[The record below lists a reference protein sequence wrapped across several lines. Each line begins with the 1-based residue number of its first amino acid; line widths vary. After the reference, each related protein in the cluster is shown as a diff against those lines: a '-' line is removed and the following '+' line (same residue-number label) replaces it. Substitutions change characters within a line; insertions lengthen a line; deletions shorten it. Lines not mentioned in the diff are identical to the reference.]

1 MPLPSLV
8 GCDGP
13 RRWHSAVCRRRPRR
27 GFDGGFLPDS
37 VAAPEQRAHSSSNTC
52 THARARAHAYNDALL
67 LKRICGLVCW
77 TGCGRMQNESFRSLV
92 GAVTRLTNLLLVLEE
107 IAEEREREGS
117 IELTSIAVR
126 GDV

>member
-1 MPLPSLV
+1 MAREGGTAL
-8 GCDGP
+8 
-13 RRWHSAVCRRRPRR
+13 SAEGDHVEALMGVSFQTVSQLLSNVRT
-27 GFDGGFLPDS
+27 
-37 VAAPEQRAHSSSNTC
+37 AAA
-52 THARARAHAYNDALL
+52 THARAHHDAWF
-67 LKRICGLVCW
+67 LKRIYVVVCW

-117 IELTSIAVR
+117 IELTNIAVR

>member
-1 MPLPSLV
+1 
-8 GCDGP
+8 
-13 RRWHSAVCRRRPRR
+13 
-27 GFDGGFLPDS
+27 
-37 VAAPEQRAHSSSNTC
+37 
-52 THARARAHAYNDALL
+52 
-67 LKRICGLVCW
+67 
-77 TGCGRMQNESFRSLV
+77 MQNESFRSLV